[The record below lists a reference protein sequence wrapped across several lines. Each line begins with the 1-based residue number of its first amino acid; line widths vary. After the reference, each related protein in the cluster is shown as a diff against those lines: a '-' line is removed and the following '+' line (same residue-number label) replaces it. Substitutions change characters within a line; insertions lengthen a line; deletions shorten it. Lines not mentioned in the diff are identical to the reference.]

1 METRSKID
9 VLESQIRE
17 CYVWTYKVH
26 EKCSAILSDG
36 SNAIKIWQIIL
47 SAITTSGIFVTLL
60 VKGKVTVV
68 AVILISIVALVLNI
82 YAKKHDFGGM
92 TRKHADATSSIWN
105 IREKYLS
112 LLTDIRAGVAGVDEI
127 RIAREKLQYELHKTY
142 KGSPVTLAK
151 AYEQASKA
159 LEEMAF
165 SDEEIDKFLP
175 KSLRRSKET
184 TSSDEGGNGFST
196 KFLRNDKK

>member
-1 METRSKID
+1 METRSKIE

-26 EKCSAILSDG
+26 EKCSGILSDG
-36 SNAIKIWQIIL
+36 SNIIKIWQIVI
-47 SAITTSGIFVTLL
+47 SAITTFGIFVTLL
-60 VKGKVTVV
+60 IKSKVIVI
-68 AVILISIVALVLNI
+68 AVILISIIALMLNI
-82 YAKKHDFGGM
+82 YAKKYDFGGM
-92 TRKHADATSSIWN
+92 SRKHADATSSIWN

-127 RIAREKLQYELHKTY
+127 RIVREKLQYELHKTY
-142 KGSPVTLAK
+142 KGSPITLAR

-184 TSSDEGGNGFST
+184 KFSEEGIKDFST
-196 KFLRNDKK
+196 KFLKNDKG